1 MQPHVQRLAIRL
13 LQRDWRSG
21 EVTVLIIA
29 LVIAVTSATSVVFFT
44 DRISRALENQAS
56 ELLAADLRV
65 DSDHAI
71 NPVYI
76 QEAEQR
82 QLKTAQTIS
91 FRSMAVAQSG
101 GQLVEVKAVSS
112 GYPLRGSLKVSL
124 TAFGTQ
130 TTVNHGP
137 APGNV
142 WIEPRLMHSLG
153 ISLGQTLSLGALSF
167 KVKQIL
173 RYEPDRSG
181 DMFSIA
187 PRVLM
192 NWNDLAGTGLVQE
205 GSRMQYRLLV
215 AGANNDV
222 HAFKNWIERHLTLGE
237 RVEGVRNARQE
248 VRLALDRGQQFLGLA
263 ATVSIV
269 LAFIAVAM
277 AARRYA
283 ERHLDSCAILRCL
296 GARHAH
302 IFQVYFWQ
310 ITVLGIFA
318 SVAGCVFGYFAHQIL
333 CQLADRLILVK
344 LPAPSAWPI
353 AMGLGV
359 GVIGLVGF
367 ALPPIYRLRHVS
379 TLRVFRRELGSF
391 DSTSIVA
398 YLPGVLTL
406 CLLVLWQSGSWQ
418 LGWRVLLGIL
428 GTSLLLAAVAYGVVA
443 LLKRLLPGMRFQIRF
458 ALLNIVRHRGA
469 SIVQLVAFGVGIMVL
484 LLLGLVRTDLL
495 NEWQNSLP
503 SNASN
508 RFVINIQ
515 PDQLQQVKDYFQT
528 HNFNQPRFYPMV
540 RARWTKLN
548 GKPVQVNNF
557 TEERARRLATREF
570 NLSWA
575 NKLQIDNKIVAG
587 HWWGGK
593 SKNIDQFSVEQGLAN
608 RLHLRLGD
616 SLTFEVAGESV
627 TAKITSLR
635 SVKWDTFHANF
646 FVLTPQG
653 MLSKF
658 PVSYIT
664 SFYLPPERA
673 NILDNLITKFPNLT
687 IVDISVVM
695 SQVRT
700 IMSRITIT
708 VEFVFLFTLLAG
720 LSVMYAAIQGT
731 LSQRIRENAILRAIG
746 ASKRRLQQ
754 GMAVEFTV
762 LGLLAGL
769 LAAAGANIAGYVM
782 AVQVFELSY
791 HFDAMLWLIGL
802 VGGATVV
809 GFAGILGTRQVWKA
823 PPLRI
828 IQNL

>member
-1 MQPHVQRLAIRL
+1 VQPHVQRLATRL
-13 LQRDWRSG
+13 LLRDWRSG
-21 EVTVLIIA
+21 EVTVLVIA
-29 LVIAVTSATSVVFFT
+29 LVIAVTSATSVIFFT

-56 ELLAADLRV
+56 ELLAADLRLE
-65 DSDHAI
+65 SDHAI
-71 NPVYI
+71 NPEYL
-76 QEAEQR
+76 QEAKQR
-82 QLKTAQTIS
+82 QLKTAQTVS

-112 GYPLRGSLKVSL
+112 EYPLRGSLKISQ
-124 TAFGTQ
+124 TAFGNQ
-130 TTVNHGP
+130 TTVNYGP

-142 WIEPRLMHSLG
+142 WIEPRLLHGLG
-153 ISLGQTLSLGALSF
+153 ISMGQNLSLGALSF
-167 KVKQIL
+167 KVKRIL

-181 DMFSIA
+181 EMFSIA

-192 NWNDLAGTGLVQE
+192 NWEDLPRTGLIQE
-205 GSRMQYRLLV
+205 GSRMRYRLLV
-215 AGANNDV
+215 AGTHNQV
-222 HAFKNWIERHLTLGE
+222 HAFRNWIETHLQSGE
-237 RVEGVRNARQE
+237 RVEDVRNARQE

-296 GARHAH
+296 GASHAH

-310 ITVLGIFA
+310 ISVLGIFA
-318 SVAGCVFGYFAHQIL
+318 SVAGCLFGYLAHQIL

-344 LPAPSAWPI
+344 LPAPSAWPL

-367 ALPPIYRLRHVS
+367 ALPPIYRLRRVP

-391 DSTSIVA
+391 DSASFVA
-398 YLPGVLTL
+398 YSPGVMTL

-418 LGWRVLLGIL
+418 LGWRVLSGIL
-428 GTSLLLAAVAYGVVA
+428 GTSLLLAAVAYGIVA
-443 LLKRLLPGMRFQIRF
+443 LLKRILPGMRFQIRF

-495 NEWQNSLP
+495 NEWQRSLP
-503 SNASN
+503 ANASN
-508 RFVINIQ
+508 RFVVNIQ
-515 PDQLQQVKDYFQT
+515 PDQLEQVKHYFQT
-528 HNFNQPRFYPMV
+528 HNFNQPKFYPMV

-548 GKPVQVNNF
+548 GAPVQVDNF
-557 TEERARRLATREF
+557 EEERARRLATREF
-570 NLSWA
+570 NLSWT

-587 HWWGGK
+587 RWWGGK
-593 SKNIDQFSVEQGLAN
+593 SQNVEQFSVEQGLAN
-608 RLHLRLGD
+608 RLHMRLGD
-616 SLTFEVAGESV
+616 TLTFEVAGESI

-646 FVLTPQG
+646 FVVTPSG
-653 MLSKF
+653 MLGKF
-658 PVSYIT
+658 PASYIT
-664 SFYLPPERA
+664 SFYLPPEHA
-673 NILDNLITKFPNLT
+673 DILDNLITQFPNLT
-687 IVDISVVM
+687 VIDISAVM

-720 LSVMYAAIQGT
+720 LSVMYAAIQAT
-731 LSQRIRENAILRAIG
+731 LAQRIRENAILRAIG
-746 ASKRRLQQ
+746 ASKRRLRQ
-754 GMAVEFTV
+754 GTAVEFAV

-769 LAAAGANIAGYVM
+769 LAAAGANIAGYVL
-782 AVQVFELSY
+782 AVQVFDLNY

-809 GFAGILGTRQVWKA
+809 GFAGILGTRQVWKI